1 MCEKFY
7 HIRPV
12 SYMYD
17 KWDLLKGEKDSPMDA
32 ENKIYNFMFKHRIK
46 YNEEE
51 HKNYVRG
58 IRKGGKK

>member
-1 MCEKFY
+1 
-7 HIRPV
+7 
-12 SYMYD
+12 MYD